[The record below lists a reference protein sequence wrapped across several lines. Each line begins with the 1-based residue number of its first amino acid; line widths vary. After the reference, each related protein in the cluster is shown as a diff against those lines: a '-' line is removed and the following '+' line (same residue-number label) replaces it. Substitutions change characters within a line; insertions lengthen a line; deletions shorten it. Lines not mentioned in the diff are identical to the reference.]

1 MRFGR
6 TRARASDQRGGPI
19 PPADILA
26 TVTFG
31 CQSPTAKL
39 FRTEESQVQLRAFQ
53 SQVFDDSDAQQMLR
67 VVIGTLLDLGFVL
80 DQADRGVG
88 MVSAT
93 KFQGL
98 QRLRITVTVRP
109 RGSQVVVRAGAQ
121 FGIEPVEDPEPY
133 QDFFAT
139 LDKSRFLAS
148 R

>member
-1 MRFGR
+1 M
-6 TRARASDQRGGPI
+6 TRQHTLVLVT
-19 PPADILA
+19 LA
-26 TVTFG
+26 TLAFG

-53 SQVFDDSDAQQMLR
+53 SRAFDDSDPQQMLR
-67 VVIGTLLDLGFVL
+67 TVVGTLLDLGFVL
-80 DQADRGVG
+80 DQADLGVG

-98 QRLRITVTVRP
+98 QRLRMTVTVRP
-109 RGSQVVVRAGAQ
+109 RGSQVVVRAAVQ
-121 FGIEPVEDPEPY
+121 FGIESVEDPEPY
-133 QDFFAT
+133 QEFFST

>member
-1 MRFGR
+1 MTKQHKFVLV
-6 TRARASDQRGGPI
+6 
-19 PPADILA
+19 ILA
-26 TVTFG
+26 TFAFG

-39 FRTEESQVQLRAFQ
+39 FRTEASQVQLRAFQ
-53 SQVFDDSDAQQMLR
+53 SRVFHDSDPQQMLR

-80 DQADRGVG
+80 DQADLGVG

-98 QRLRITVTVRP
+98 QRLRMTVTVRS
-109 RGSQVVVRAGAQ
+109 RGSQVVVRAAVQ
-121 FGIEPVEDPEPY
+121 FGIESVEDPEPY
-133 QDFFAT
+133 QEFFAT